1 MKYKFLSFMAIAFTL
16 IGAGAEVSKVDE
28 HYEYLINSKN
38 IEEVSESEAVEV
50 NESFESKAYSIY
62 NSLELNEFSAPS
74 AKVFTNALKGYF
86 KLKEKGGITNEK
98 LTIVDFSVSSSVKR
112 LWVIDMEKFEIVLQ
126 SYVAHGKKTG
136 DEYAVSFSNRINS
149 HMSSLGFYKTG
160 ETYNG
165 RNGFS
170 LRLDGLERGINDNAR
185 ARAIV
190 IHGADYASE
199 ELVKTQGRL
208 GRSYGCPAVP
218 VEVNQ
223 TLIELIKDN
232 SCLYIYYPSSDYM
245 KRSLFV

>member
-1 MKYKFLSFMAIAFTL
+1 MAIAFTL

-28 HYEYLINSKN
+28 HHEYLVNSKN
-38 IEEVSESEAVEV
+38 IEEVRESEAVEV
-50 NESFESKAYSIY
+50 SESFETKAYSIY
-62 NSLELNEFSAPS
+62 NSLELNGFNAPS

-86 KLKEKGGITNEK
+86 KLKEKGDVTNQK

-185 ARAIV
+185 VRAIV

-218 VEVNQ
+218 VEINQ
-223 TLIELIKDN
+223 TLIELIKEN